1 MSDCFGAQFT
11 GTPKGGSVTWRGSG
25 LFAARSLILKIFS
38 NFSKGF
44 PLGTEKSA
52 LKHLVLRLTV

>member
-11 GTPKGGSVTWRGSG
+11 GTPKGGSVTWRGTG
-25 LFAARSLILKIFS
+25 LFAARSLILEVLA
-38 NFSKGF
+38 NFSQGF
-44 PLGTEKSA
+44 LLGTEKSA